1 MSTVVPLKP
10 RTRKP
15 ADLLQLRIDLAGIKP
30 AIWRRIVVP
39 ESITLGRLH
48 HVIQCVM
55 GWHGGHL
62 HEFEIAGERYGIP
75 DPEFDWGDPPRS
87 EQRIQ
92 LKTALAGMKSF
103 KYLYDFGDHW
113 EHRIKV
119 EKRHPPDP
127 ILSASA
133 LCLTGANAAPPEDV
147 GGAAGYADF
156 LEAILDPDHPEHHAM
171 RAWCGEAFEP
181 GRFDLSEVNERL
193 ERLKV

>member
-15 ADLLQLRIDLAGIKP
+15 ADLLQLRIELSGIQP

-39 ESITLGRLH
+39 ESITLSRLH
-48 HVIQCVM
+48 HVIQCIM
-55 GWHGGHL
+55 GWSGGHL

-92 LKTALAGMKSF
+92 RKTALVGMTSF
-103 KYLYDFGDHW
+103 TYLYDFGDHW

-119 EKRHPPDP
+119 EQRHPPDS

-133 LCLTGANAAPPEDV
+133 LCLAGANGAPPEDV
-147 GGAAGYADF
+147 GGAPGYAHF
-156 LEAILDPDHPEHHAM
+156 LKAILNPHH
-171 RAWCGEAFEP
+171 
-181 GRFDLSEVNERL
+181 S
-193 ERLKV
+193 